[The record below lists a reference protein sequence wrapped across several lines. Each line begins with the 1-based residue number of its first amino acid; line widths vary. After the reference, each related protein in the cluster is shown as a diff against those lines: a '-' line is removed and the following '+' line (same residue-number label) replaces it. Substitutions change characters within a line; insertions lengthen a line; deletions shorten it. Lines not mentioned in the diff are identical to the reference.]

1 MFERCGGE
9 RGGASMRDPFSRL
22 LPAFSSSRGSLLQ
35 RIRENSRQA
44 FAPVG
49 ISPSSANGAPLH
61 LLRWGR
67 STGSN
72 RAHSASLLT
81 HAAVIAALL
90 SAVAHSPSPYPK
102 RPLFGGEIP
111 GILPVPRDLLDL
123 LRGPNLRG
131 GTGNGSGH
139 DLLPPTQGNLPARSS
154 IQFLKPTLPHNQNP
168 ELPVP
173 PTILDAFA
181 PRVLRPVIGIGI
193 PWMQERN
200 NSSGPSNGNTI
211 GSGPNDSIGTTPG
224 DQTGIGGPPGNYRPG
239 GTLPTCVYCPDPQ
252 YTDEAREAKLQGRV
266 TLRVLV
272 GADGRASQI
281 QIVQGIGMG
290 LDDRAVQSVRSW
302 KFTPAHDGGRRV
314 VPTWVTIE
322 IIFRLI

>member
-1 MFERCGGE
+1 
-9 RGGASMRDPFSRL
+9 MRDPFFRP
-22 LPAFSSSRGSLLQ
+22 LPAFLSSRDSLLQ
-35 RIRENSRQA
+35 RIRENFRQA
-44 FAPVG
+44 FAPMG

-67 STGSN
+67 STRSN

-90 SAVAHSPSPYPK
+90 AAVAHSPSPDPK
-102 RPLFGGEIP
+102 RPLFGGRVP
-111 GILPVPRDLLDL
+111 GILPAPKDLLDL
-123 LRGPNLRG
+123 LRGQNPRG

-139 DLLPPTQGNLPARSS
+139 DVLPPTQGNLPARSS
-154 IQFLKPTLPHNQNP
+154 LQFLKPTLPHNPNP

-173 PTILDAFA
+173 PTILDASA
-181 PRVLRPVIGIGI
+181 PRVLPPVIDIGI

-224 DQTGIGGPPGNYRPG
+224 EQTGIGGPPGNYRPG

-272 GADGRASQI
+272 GVDGRASQI
-281 QIVQGIGMG
+281 QIAQGIGMG

-302 KFTPAHDGGRRV
+302 KFAPARDGARRA
-314 VPTWVTIE
+314 VPQWITIE
-322 IIFRLI
+322 IIYRLI

>member
-1 MFERCGGE
+1 
-9 RGGASMRDPFSRL
+9 MRDPFFR
-22 LPAFSSSRGSLLQ
+22 PFSSSPRDSLLQ
-35 RIRENSRQA
+35 RIRENFRQA
-44 FAPVG
+44 FAPAR
-49 ISPSSANGAPLH
+49 IFPSSANGAPLH
-61 LLRWGR
+61 SVHWER
-67 STGSN
+67 SARFN
-72 RAHSASLLT
+72 RGHSASLLT
-81 HAAVIAALL
+81 HAAVISVLLFAATLPPN
-90 SAVAHSPSPYPK
+90 VNRDKPPFIGK
-102 RPLFGGEIP
+102 TP
-111 GILPVPRDLLDL
+111 GILSAPKDLLDI
-123 LRGPNLRG
+123 LRGTDPRG

-173 PTILDAFA
+173 PTILEASA
-181 PRVLRPVIGIGI
+181 PRVLPPVINIGI

-211 GSGPNDSIGTTPG
+211 GIGPNDSIGTTPG
-224 DQTGIGGPPGNYRPG
+224 EQTGIGGPPGNYQPG

-252 YTDEAREAKLQGRV
+252 YTDEAREAKVQGRV

-281 QIVQGIGMG
+281 QIAQGIGMG

-302 KFTPAHDGGRRV
+302 KFAPARDGSRRA
-314 VPTWVTIE
+314 VPAWITIE